1 MQGFDSPPRLH
12 SKRKRVVSSLVER
25 FSDKEEADSSI
36 LSRPTQAMTENT
48 DAQPSH
54 PPQPGPE
61 GVIAE
66 IPMWQSV
73 LTQMQD
79 SVPEGFRS
87 MFGVEIPPEDP
98 NREGLR
104 SGKPDVHLSTGDA
117 ILTFSRSNYYGD
129 ARLSHPPYSMVQI
142 VYEPIDRRSK
152 VIREAL
158 VVFTPNIHAPEGS
171 VVYTSLRARTP
182 VSLDFG
188 QRDKGFGVAKNKFLR
203 KIKNVCRN
211 ISG

>member
-1 MQGFDSPPRLH
+1 
-12 SKRKRVVSSLVER
+12 
-25 FSDKEEADSSI
+25 
-36 LSRPTQAMTENT
+36 MTENKGLH
-48 DAQPSH
+48 PSR

-66 IPMWQSV
+66 IPVWQSV
-73 LTQMQD
+73 LIQMQD
-79 SVPEGFRS
+79 SVPEEFRP
-87 MFGVEIPPEDP
+87 MFRVEIPPEDQ
-98 NREGLR
+98 NGEGLS
-104 SGKPDVHLSTGDA
+104 SGTPDVHLSTGDA

-129 ARLSHPPYSMVQI
+129 ARLSHPPYSMAQI

-171 VVYTSLRARTP
+171 VAYTSLRTKAP

-188 QRDKGFGVAKNKFLR
+188 QRDEGFDVARNKFLR
-203 KIKNVCRN
+203 KVKNVCRN
-211 ISG
+211 MPG